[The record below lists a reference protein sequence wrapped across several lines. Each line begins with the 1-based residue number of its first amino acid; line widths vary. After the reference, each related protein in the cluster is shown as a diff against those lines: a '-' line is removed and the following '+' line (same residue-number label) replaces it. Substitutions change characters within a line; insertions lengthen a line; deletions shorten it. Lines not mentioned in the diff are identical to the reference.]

1 MCLVK
6 VMRALF
12 IKLPLALVFVA
23 SLVATAAAAQ
33 RIQPESQEL
42 LEAANRSRA
51 QAGLSS
57 LKWDATLARAAREHC
72 LQMAEH
78 GPISHRYAGEP
89 DLTERAAAA
98 GAHFSLVEENVAMA
112 DSPTRVHTLWMTS
125 KGHRENL
132 LNPRVDRV
140 GIAVVYARGELYTV
154 ADYARGVT
162 VLGDREIE
170 ARIAGLLA
178 PYGLGI
184 REENHAAREYCGN
197 DEHIH
202 GPNPPGFLM
211 RWTASEL
218 TGLPVQLTKRIDTGR
233 YHMAEIGSCRP
244 QGTEGF
250 TAYQLAVL
258 LY

>member
-1 MCLVK
+1 
-6 VMRALF
+6 MRIGTTFL
-12 IKLPLALVFVA
+12 
-23 SLVATAAAAQ
+23 LVAAVLVAAGSVLAQ
-33 RIQPESQEL
+33 RITPEAQVL

-57 LKWDATLARAAREHC
+57 LRWDATLARAAREHC

-78 GPISHRYAGEP
+78 GPISHRYNGEP
-89 DLTERAAAA
+89 DLTERAATA

-112 DSPTRVHTLWMTS
+112 DSPARVHMLWMNS

-132 LNPRVDRV
+132 LSPAIDRV
-140 GIAVVYARGELYTV
+140 GIAVVYARGEVYAV
-154 ADYARGVT
+154 ADYARGVV

-170 ARIAGLLA
+170 TRIAGLLT
-178 PYGLGI
+178 PYGLDI
-184 REENHAAREYCGN
+184 RSENHAAREYCGN

-218 TGLPVQLTKRIDTGR
+218 TALPRQLTERIHTGR
-233 YHMAEIGSCRP
+233 YSMAEIGSCRP
-244 QGTEGF
+244 QGTQGF